1 MALSSALFAGSSGL
15 STLGDTMQ
23 IIGDNIANVNTI
35 GFKSSKADFQD
46 LLSQSLST
54 MNGSTQVGS
63 GSAIGDVSASFEQGS
78 FETTGN
84 ATDLAIGGD
93 GFFVLRE
100 TNGEGNYYSRAGNF
114 GFDEDGYMV
123 NPDGYIVQGWKLDT
137 LSGTDVGSIT
147 DIHLNSFT
155 SSPEESTQIQIIANL
170 DSTGINNSGTL
181 DLTDVWDGTAS
192 PPLADNMYEYQTT
205 VQVYDSLGST
215 HDITFYFDKTS
226 TSGSSYEYIVTCNPS
241 EDQRSLG
248 GTGGSTGATA
258 DSVAS
263 AARTAADVYTTGDSG
278 GTYTQGEIDAAAA
291 AATAA
296 ETEAADAAATVE
308 SVAAAARTLADEYA
322 AAADGTYTQE
332 EIDAVA
338 AAATAA
344 ETEAADAAATVE
356 SVAAA
361 ARTLADDYAADPIT
375 GTVYTQEEI
384 DAVAA
389 AATAAETEAA
399 DAAAT
404 VDSVAA
410 AARTLADD
418 YAADPI
424 TTTTYT
430 QEAIDAASA
439 AASAAETE
447 AADAAA
453 TVASVAAAART
464 LADDYAADPITTAST
479 QEEIDASEA
488 AASAAET
495 EAADAAAT
503 LASVAAAARTVA
515 DDYAAAAVGT
525 YTEEAIAAAAAAAS
539 AAETEAADAAATLA
553 SVAAAARAAADDY
566 ANAVDGGTYSQ
577 EQIDAAA
584 AAATAAETEA
594 ADPAATVASVA
605 AAARTLADDYTNP
618 VQTGTYTQEQ
628 IDAAAAAATAAETE
642 AADPAATVDSVA
654 AVVRTLADDYANP
667 AGGGTYTQAEMDAA
681 QAVAAAA
688 EAEELAGGTA
698 DSVAAAARAAADV
711 YVNAAAGT
719 YTQAEIDAAEAVAA
733 AAEAGALDTSSGSSS
748 LSGLLASGV
757 IEFGTESG
765 KITGISMGDLDHPS
779 DIGDDLFSFECD
791 FLGGENSTMNIA
803 LDFGASYSHE
813 TGDWVPDSLTTTQF
827 AVASNTTY
835 KTSDGYAAGELQDI
849 NVDEEGIITGTYSNG
864 QMTALYR
871 VALADFQNEDG
882 LVKEG
887 GNLFSATIASG
898 NAITNK
904 PGTNGLGSIA
914 PGSLEQSNVDIAD
927 EFVRMITTQR
937 GYQAN
942 SKIITTVDTMLSEL
956 MNLKR

>member
-15 STLGDTMQ
+15 RSLGDTMQ

-63 GSAIGDVSASFEQGS
+63 GSAIGDVSASFEPGS
-78 FETTGN
+78 LETTGN

-123 NPDGYIVQGWKLDT
+123 NPDGYIVQGWKLDS

-170 DSTGINNSGTL
+170 DSAGINNSGTL
-181 DLTDVWDGTAS
+181 DLTDVWDGTAN
-192 PPLADNMYEYQTT
+192 PPLAEDMYEYQTT
-205 VQVYDSLGST
+205 VQIYDSLGST

-226 TSGSSYEYIVTCNPS
+226 TNGSSYEYIVTCNPS
-241 EDQRSLG
+241 EDQRSLDSS
-248 GTGGSTGATA
+248 GSTGATA

-296 ETEAADAAATVE
+296 ETAAADAAATVD
-308 SVAAAARTLADEYA
+308 SVAAAARTLANDYA
-322 AAADGTYTQE
+322 AAAEGTYTQE
-332 EIDAVA
+332 EIDAAA

-344 ETEAADAAATVE
+344 ETA
-356 SVAAA
+356 
-361 ARTLADDYAADPIT
+361 
-375 GTVYTQEEI
+375 
-384 DAVAA
+384 
-389 AATAAETEAA
+389 AA

-424 TTTTYT
+424 TSTTYTQEEIDAVAAAATAAETAAADAAATVDSVAAAARALADDYAADPITTPTYT

-488 AASAAET
+488 AATAAET

-515 DDYAAAAVGT
+515 DDYAAAAAGT
-525 YTEEAIAAAAAAAS
+525 YTEEAIAAAAAAAT
-539 AAETEAADAAATLA
+539 AAETEAADPAATLA
-553 SVAAAARAAADDY
+553 SVAAAARTAADDY

-594 ADPAATVASVA
+594 ADAAATVASVA
-605 AAARTLADDYTNP
+605 AAARALVDDYTNP

-642 AADPAATVDSVA
+642 AADAAATVDSVA
-654 AVVRTLADDYANP
+654 AVVRTLADDYANS
-667 AGGGTYTQAEMDAA
+667 ADGGTYTQAEMDAA

-688 EAEELAGGTA
+688 EAEESAGGTV

-765 KITGISMGDLDHPS
+765 KITGISMGGLDHPS

-803 LDFGASYSHE
+803 LDFGASYSHD

-887 GNLFSATIASG
+887 GNLFRATIASG

>member
-226 TSGSSYEYIVTCNPS
+226 TNGSSYEYIVTCNPS

-248 GTGGSTGATA
+248 STGSTGATA

-308 SVAAAARTLADEYA
+308 SVAAAARTLAD
-322 AAADGTYTQE
+322 
-332 EIDAVA
+332 
-338 AAATAA
+338 
-344 ETEAADAAATVE
+344 
-356 SVAAA
+356 
-361 ARTLADDYAADPIT
+361 DYAADPIT

-404 VDSVAA
+404 VESVAA

-765 KITGISMGDLDHPS
+765 KITGISMGDLDRPS